1 MFRGLKYILFYCL
14 KNDIIYVLLLL
25 LSQALQCI
33 TTIASLL
40 LPKYIINSFFLY
52 HDYTKAIIFTS
63 LLIITNCVVLL
74 INGIIQNKAMLRK
87 MKLFKSFQIYL
98 NDILMKADFAKI
110 ESNDYLELKNRA
122 YKFIYC
128 DGKGF
133 ANQLEESFSILGNI
147 IVFLSIIGLISKLNI
162 IFLLGIICLTIIN
175 ILFDALYKKKN
186 INLNLLRSKYERR
199 SQYFSNVASDFRY
212 GKEIRIFNI
221 KNWILNNYSNE
232 LDEMQSIYKG
242 VCNNNIKYSA
252 ISSSVFLIQQI
263 AMYLYILNYT
273 FKGYLTIG
281 DFSMY
286 INAITQ
292 FINVI
297 RLILKGIVDI
307 NQYTIYYNSYEEF
320 LCLSESTVIEK
331 NEIPDITNGFTFEYC
346 NVSFRYQNQNEY
358 ALKNVSVK
366 FNNSEKLA
374 IVGENGSGKSTFI
387 KLLLRL
393 YVPDEG
399 AIFLNGVNI
408 NDIDYDYYTSLL
420 AVVFQDF
427 KLFSMSIKDNIILKQ
442 KEDRDKRLNS
452 ILRDCKLDT
461 KINKLFDN
469 VETFIY
475 KDFSSSGF
483 EPSGGEGQKIAIARA
498 LYKDSPIVILDEPTA
513 ALDAKAEYEI
523 FLEFNKFYKDKL
535 VIFISHRMAVTKFS
549 DYILAFSKGELVEYG
564 KHEELMKV
572 NGIYANLYN
581 KQVSFYI

>member
-1 MFRGLKYILFYCL
+1 
-14 KNDIIYVLLLL
+14 
-25 LSQALQCI
+25 
-33 TTIASLL
+33 
-40 LPKYIINSFFLY
+40 
-52 HDYTKAIIFTS
+52 
-63 LLIITNCVVLL
+63 VVLL

-320 LCLSESTVIEK
+320 LCLSEGTVIEK
-331 NEIPDITNGFTFEYC
+331 NEIPDITNGFTFEYS

-461 KINKLFDN
+461 KINKLLDN

-564 KHEELMKV
+564 KHKELMKV